1 MDGIFDLLSVPK
13 YTLISA
19 VQTLHSHKLLPI
31 EDKDLTGVGLLIVLK
46 LCH

>member
-1 MDGIFDLLSVPK
+1 MVLDLLPVPK

-19 VQTLHSHKLLPI
+19 VQTLYSHKLLPI
-31 EDKDLTGVGLLIVLK
+31 EDKDLIGVGLLIVLK